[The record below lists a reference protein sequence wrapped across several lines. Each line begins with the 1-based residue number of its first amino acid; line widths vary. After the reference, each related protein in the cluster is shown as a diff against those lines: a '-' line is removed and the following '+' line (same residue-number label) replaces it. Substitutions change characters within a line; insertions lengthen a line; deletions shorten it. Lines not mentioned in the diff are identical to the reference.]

1 MLLFGLSA
9 LEQELL
15 PARAP
20 ALEDSLILRVAQGD
34 TQAFSELYLRAHKAV
49 YGFALSIVKNQHDAE
64 DVMQDAFCRALISL
78 PTSHVNA
85 RAWLYMVGRNLLINE
100 MKKRK
105 RELCSDDMESRDVQS
120 RKSGEGIADGDP
132 EEQAIRKEENS
143 MLQEALLSL
152 GERKREILLL
162 NYFERFTLKEAA
174 VIMGISYE
182 NARILSMRAKR
193 ELRRIMEVN
202 GYEIS

>member
-1 MLLFGLSA
+1 LDKALL
-9 LEQELL
+9 E
-15 PARAP
+15 
-20 ALEDSLILRVAQGD
+20 
-34 TQAFSELYLRAHKAV
+34 ELYQR
-49 YGFALSIVKNQHDAE
+49 YGAEIFRYLYAMCRDRLLAE
-64 DVMQDAFCRALISL
+64 DIMQDAFCRALISL
-78 PTSHVNA
+78 PSSHVNA

-105 RELCSDDMESRDVQS
+105 RELCSDDMESRDVQR

-152 GERKREILLL
+152 DERKREILIL

>member
-1 MLLFGLSA
+1 MDKALL
-9 LEQELL
+9 E
-15 PARAP
+15 
-20 ALEDSLILRVAQGD
+20 
-34 TQAFSELYLRAHKAV
+34 ELYQR
-49 YGFALSIVKNQHDAE
+49 YGTEIFRYLYAMCRDRLLAE
-64 DVMQDAFCRALISL
+64 DIMQDAFCRALISL
-78 PTSHVNA
+78 PSSHVNA

-105 RELCSDDMESRDVQS
+105 RELCLDDMESRDVQR

-152 GERKREILLL
+152 DERKREILIL

-182 NARILSMRAKR
+182 CC
-193 ELRRIMEVN
+193 
-202 GYEIS
+202 

>member
-1 MLLFGLSA
+1 MDKALL
-9 LEQELL
+9 E
-15 PARAP
+15 
-20 ALEDSLILRVAQGD
+20 
-34 TQAFSELYLRAHKAV
+34 ELYQR
-49 YGFALSIVKNQHDAE
+49 YGAEIFRYLYAMCRERLMAE
-64 DVMQDAFCRALISL
+64 DIMQDAFCRALISL

-105 RELCSDDMESRDVQS
+105 RELCSDDRESRDVQS

-152 GERKREILLL
+152 DERKREILIL

>member
-1 MLLFGLSA
+1 MDKALL
-9 LEQELL
+9 E
-15 PARAP
+15 
-20 ALEDSLILRVAQGD
+20 
-34 TQAFSELYLRAHKAV
+34 ELYQR
-49 YGFALSIVKNQHDAE
+49 YGAEIFRYLYAMCRDRLLAE
-64 DVMQDAFCRALISL
+64 DIMQDAFCRALISL

-105 RELCSDDMESRDVQS
+105 RELCSDDMESRGVQR
-120 RKSGEGIADGDP
+120 RKSGEVIADGDP
-132 EEQAIRKEENS
+132 EKQAIRKEENS

-152 GERKREILLL
+152 DERKREILIL
-162 NYFERFTLKEAA
+162 NYFERFTLTEAA

-202 GYEIS
+202 GYKIS

>member
-1 MLLFGLSA
+1 MDKALL
-9 LEQELL
+9 E
-15 PARAP
+15 
-20 ALEDSLILRVAQGD
+20 
-34 TQAFSELYLRAHKAV
+34 ELYQR
-49 YGFALSIVKNQHDAE
+49 YGAEIFRYLYAMCRDRLLAE

-105 RELCSDDMESRDVQS
+105 RELCSDDMESRDVQR

-152 GERKREILLL
+152 YYQSID
-162 NYFERFTLKEAA
+162 
-174 VIMGISYE
+174 
-182 NARILSMRAKR
+182 
-193 ELRRIMEVN
+193 RRPSRHPQE
-202 GYEIS
+202 SC

>member
-1 MLLFGLSA
+1 MDKALL
-9 LEQELL
+9 E
-15 PARAP
+15 
-20 ALEDSLILRVAQGD
+20 
-34 TQAFSELYLRAHKAV
+34 ELYQR
-49 YGFALSIVKNQHDAE
+49 YGAEIFRYLYAMCRDRLLAE

-85 RAWLYMVGRNLLINE
+85 RAWLYIVGRNLLINE

-152 GERKREILLL
+152 DERKREILLL

>member
-1 MLLFGLSA
+1 LDKALL
-9 LEQELL
+9 E
-15 PARAP
+15 
-20 ALEDSLILRVAQGD
+20 
-34 TQAFSELYLRAHKAV
+34 ELYQR
-49 YGFALSIVKNQHDAE
+49 YGAEIFRYLYAMCRDRLLAE

-78 PTSHVNA
+78 PSSHVNA

-105 RELCSDDMESRDVQS
+105 RELCSDDMESRDVQR

-152 GERKREILLL
+152 DERKREILIL

>member
-1 MLLFGLSA
+1 MDKALL
-9 LEQELL
+9 E
-15 PARAP
+15 
-20 ALEDSLILRVAQGD
+20 
-34 TQAFSELYLRAHKAV
+34 ELYQR
-49 YGFALSIVKNQHDAE
+49 YGAEIFRYLYAMCRDRLLAE

-78 PTSHVNA
+78 PTSHV
-85 RAWLYMVGRNLLINE
+85 INE

-152 GERKREILLL
+152 DERKREILLL

>member
-1 MLLFGLSA
+1 MDKALL
-9 LEQELL
+9 E
-15 PARAP
+15 
-20 ALEDSLILRVAQGD
+20 
-34 TQAFSELYLRAHKAV
+34 ELYQR
-49 YGFALSIVKNQHDAE
+49 YGAEIFRYLYAMCRDRLLAE

-85 RAWLYMVGRNLLINE
+85 RAWLYMVGRNFLINE

-105 RELCSDDMESRDVQS
+105 REISSDDIEGRNAY
-120 RKSGEGIADGDP
+120 REKSGNDTADGDP
-132 EEQAIRKEENS
+132 EEEAIRKEENS

-152 GERKREILLL
+152 DERKREILLL
-162 NYFERFTLKEAA
+162 NYFERFTLKETA

-193 ELRRIMEVN
+193 ELRRITEVN

>member
-1 MLLFGLSA
+1 MDKALL
-9 LEQELL
+9 E
-15 PARAP
+15 
-20 ALEDSLILRVAQGD
+20 
-34 TQAFSELYLRAHKAV
+34 ELYQR
-49 YGFALSIVKNQHDAE
+49 YGAEIFRYLYAMCRDRLLAE

-105 RELCSDDMESRDVQS
+105 RELCLDDMESRDVQR

-152 GERKREILLL
+152 DERKREILIL

>member
-1 MLLFGLSA
+1 M
-9 LEQELL
+9 
-15 PARAP
+15 
-20 ALEDSLILRVAQGD
+20 
-34 TQAFSELYLRAHKAV
+34 
-49 YGFALSIVKNQHDAE
+49 
-64 DVMQDAFCRALISL
+64 
-78 PTSHVNA
+78 NA

-105 RELCSDDMESRDVQS
+105 RELCSDDMESRDVQR

-152 GERKREILLL
+152 DERKREILIL

>member
-1 MLLFGLSA
+1 MDKALL
-9 LEQELL
+9 E
-15 PARAP
+15 
-20 ALEDSLILRVAQGD
+20 
-34 TQAFSELYLRAHKAV
+34 ELYQR
-49 YGFALSIVKNQHDAE
+49 YGAEIFRYLYAMCRDRLLAE

-132 EEQAIRKEENS
+132 EEQAIRKGRA
-143 MLQEALLSL
+143 EAGDPAPELLRAVYAQ
-152 GERKREILLL
+152 GGCCDHGNIL
-162 NYFERFTLKEAA
+162 
-174 VIMGISYE
+174 
-182 NARILSMRAKR
+182 
-193 ELRRIMEVN
+193 
-202 GYEIS
+202 

>member
-1 MLLFGLSA
+1 MDKALL
-9 LEQELL
+9 E
-15 PARAP
+15 
-20 ALEDSLILRVAQGD
+20 
-34 TQAFSELYLRAHKAV
+34 ELYQR
-49 YGFALSIVKNQHDAE
+49 YGAEIFRYLYAMCRDRLLAE

-105 RELCSDDMESRDVQS
+105 RELCSDDMESRDVQR
-120 RKSGEGIADGDP
+120 RKYGEGIADGDP

-152 GERKREILLL
+152 DERKREILIL

>member
-1 MLLFGLSA
+1 MDKALL
-9 LEQELL
+9 E
-15 PARAP
+15 
-20 ALEDSLILRVAQGD
+20 
-34 TQAFSELYLRAHKAV
+34 ELYQR
-49 YGFALSIVKNQHDAE
+49 YGAEIFRYLYAMCRDRLLAE

-78 PTSHVNA
+78 PSSHVNA

-105 RELCSDDMESRDVQS
+105 RELCSDDMESRDVQR

-152 GERKREILLL
+152 DERKREILIL

>member
-1 MLLFGLSA
+1 MDKALL
-9 LEQELL
+9 E
-15 PARAP
+15 
-20 ALEDSLILRVAQGD
+20 
-34 TQAFSELYLRAHKAV
+34 ELYQR
-49 YGFALSIVKNQHDAE
+49 YGAEIFRYLYAMCRDRLLAE

-78 PTSHVNA
+78 PSSHVNA

-105 RELCSDDMESRDVQS
+105 RELCSDDMESRDVQR

-152 GERKREILLL
+152 DERKREILIL
-162 NYFERFTLKEAA
+162 NYFERFTLKEVA

>member
-1 MLLFGLSA
+1 MDKALL
-9 LEQELL
+9 E
-15 PARAP
+15 
-20 ALEDSLILRVAQGD
+20 
-34 TQAFSELYLRAHKAV
+34 ELYQR
-49 YGFALSIVKNQHDAE
+49 YGAEIFRYLYAMCRDRLLAE

-78 PTSHVNA
+78 PSSHVNA

-105 RELCSDDMESRDVQS
+105 RELCSDDMESRDVQR

-152 GERKREILLL
+152 DERKREILIL
-162 NYFERFTLKEAA
+162 NYFERFTLKGAA

>member
-1 MLLFGLSA
+1 MDKALL
-9 LEQELL
+9 E
-15 PARAP
+15 
-20 ALEDSLILRVAQGD
+20 
-34 TQAFSELYLRAHKAV
+34 ELYQR
-49 YGFALSIVKNQHDAE
+49 YGAELFRYLYAMCRDRLLAE
-64 DVMQDAFCRALISL
+64 DIMQDAFCRALISL

-105 RELCSDDMESRDVQS
+105 REISSDNIEGRNAYRD
-120 RKSGEGIADGDP
+120 RGKSGDDTAGGDP
-132 EEQAIRKEENS
+132 EEEVIRKEENS

-152 GERKREILLL
+152 DERKREILLL

-174 VIMGISYE
+174 VIMRISYE

>member
-1 MLLFGLSA
+1 MDKALL
-9 LEQELL
+9 E
-15 PARAP
+15 
-20 ALEDSLILRVAQGD
+20 
-34 TQAFSELYLRAHKAV
+34 ELYQR
-49 YGFALSIVKNQHDAE
+49 YGPEIFRYLYAMCRDRLLAE
-64 DVMQDAFCRALISL
+64 DIMQDAFCRALISL
-78 PTSHVNA
+78 PSSHVNA

-152 GERKREILLL
+152 DERKREILLL

>member
-1 MLLFGLSA
+1 MDKALL
-9 LEQELL
+9 E
-15 PARAP
+15 
-20 ALEDSLILRVAQGD
+20 
-34 TQAFSELYLRAHKAV
+34 ELYQR
-49 YGFALSIVKNQHDAE
+49 YGAEIFRYLYAMCRDRLLAE
-64 DVMQDAFCRALISL
+64 DIMQDAFCRALISL

-105 RELCSDDMESRDVQS
+105 RELCSDDMES
-120 RKSGEGIADGDP
+120 IADGDP
-132 EEQAIRKEENS
+132 EKQAIRKEENS

-152 GERKREILLL
+152 DERKREILIL

>member
-1 MLLFGLSA
+1 MDKALL
-9 LEQELL
+9 E
-15 PARAP
+15 
-20 ALEDSLILRVAQGD
+20 
-34 TQAFSELYLRAHKAV
+34 ELYQR
-49 YGFALSIVKNQHDAE
+49 YGTEIFRYLYAMCRDRLLAE
-64 DVMQDAFCRALISL
+64 DIMQDAFCRALISL
-78 PTSHVNA
+78 PSSHVNA

-105 RELCSDDMESRDVQS
+105 RELCSDDMESRDVQR

-152 GERKREILLL
+152 DERKREILIL

>member
-1 MLLFGLSA
+1 MDKALL
-9 LEQELL
+9 E
-15 PARAP
+15 
-20 ALEDSLILRVAQGD
+20 
-34 TQAFSELYLRAHKAV
+34 ELYQR
-49 YGFALSIVKNQHDAE
+49 YGAEIFRYLYAMCRDRLLAE

-78 PTSHVNA
+78 PSSHVNA

-105 RELCSDDMESRDVQS
+105 RELCLDDMESRDVQR

-152 GERKREILLL
+152 DERKREILIL

>member
-1 MLLFGLSA
+1 MDKVLL
-9 LEQELL
+9 E
-15 PARAP
+15 
-20 ALEDSLILRVAQGD
+20 
-34 TQAFSELYLRAHKAV
+34 ELYQR
-49 YGFALSIVKNQHDAE
+49 YGAEIFRYLYAMCRDRLSAE

-105 RELCSDDMESRDVQS
+105 RELCSDDMESRDVQR

-152 GERKREILLL
+152 DERKREILIL

>member
-1 MLLFGLSA
+1 MDKALL
-9 LEQELL
+9 E
-15 PARAP
+15 
-20 ALEDSLILRVAQGD
+20 
-34 TQAFSELYLRAHKAV
+34 ELYQR
-49 YGFALSIVKNQHDAE
+49 YGTEIFRYLYAMCRDRLLAE
-64 DVMQDAFCRALISL
+64 DIMQDAFCRALISL
-78 PTSHVNA
+78 PSSHVNA

-105 RELCSDDMESRDVQS
+105 RELCLDDMESRDVQR

-152 GERKREILLL
+152 DERKREILIL

>member
-1 MLLFGLSA
+1 MDKALL
-9 LEQELL
+9 E
-15 PARAP
+15 
-20 ALEDSLILRVAQGD
+20 
-34 TQAFSELYLRAHKAV
+34 ELYQR
-49 YGFALSIVKNQHDAE
+49 YGAEIFRYLYAMCRDRLLAE

-105 RELCSDDMESRDVQS
+105 RELCSDDMESRDVQR

-132 EEQAIRKEENS
+132 EEQAIRKEENN

-152 GERKREILLL
+152 DERKREILIL

>member
-1 MLLFGLSA
+1 MDKALL
-9 LEQELL
+9 E
-15 PARAP
+15 
-20 ALEDSLILRVAQGD
+20 
-34 TQAFSELYLRAHKAV
+34 ELYQR
-49 YGFALSIVKNQHDAE
+49 YGAEIFRYLYAMCRDRLLAE

-105 RELCSDDMESRDVQS
+105 RELCSDDMESRDVQR

-152 GERKREILLL
+152 DERKREILIL

-202 GYEIS
+202 GG

>member
-1 MLLFGLSA
+1 MDKALL
-9 LEQELL
+9 E
-15 PARAP
+15 
-20 ALEDSLILRVAQGD
+20 
-34 TQAFSELYLRAHKAV
+34 ELYQR
-49 YGFALSIVKNQHDAE
+49 YGAEIFRYLHAMCRDRLLAE
-64 DVMQDAFCRALISL
+64 DIMQDAFCRALISL

-105 RELCSDDMESRDVQS
+105 RELCSDDMESRDVQR

-152 GERKREILLL
+152 DERKREILIL
-162 NYFERFTLKEAA
+162 NYFERFTLKEAT

-182 NARILSMRAKR
+182 NARILSMRAKK